1 MDMLKDL
8 PILVTAMEALGFT
21 LVRSEAGTMDS
32 GVAEFSNGKRKVTV
46 AKDRSVW
53 EFSAPKAELER
64 LGLWR
69 GFKETDEFRNAL
81 VGYIK
86 RTAA

>member
-1 MDMLKDL
+1 MDTLIDL

-32 GVAEFSNGKRKVTV
+32 GVAEFSDGTRKVIIT
-46 AKDRSVW
+46 KDRSIW
-53 EFSAPKAELER
+53 ELSAPKAELER

-69 GFKETDEFRNAL
+69 GFKETDEFRDAL